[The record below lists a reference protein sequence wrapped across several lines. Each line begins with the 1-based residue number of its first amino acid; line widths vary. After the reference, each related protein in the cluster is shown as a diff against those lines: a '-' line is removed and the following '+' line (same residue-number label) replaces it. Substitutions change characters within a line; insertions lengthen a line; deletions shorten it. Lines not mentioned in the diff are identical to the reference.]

1 MDGYTLSVIN
11 DNKYRLF
18 ISIAVIALLFLS
30 QESHGA
36 QYANSEVLRI
46 DNTTGLSSQKVYSFA
61 EDENG
66 AIWIST
72 KSGVDRF
79 NGRVLK
85 NYSLEN
91 NSSYGDRAGRIIRP
105 SFSSTYRSV
114 CF

>member
-1 MDGYTLSVIN
+1 MDSYTLSVIN

-18 ISIAVIALLFLS
+18 ISIAVIAVIALLFLS

-85 NYSLEN
+85 N
-91 NSSYGDRAGRIIRP
+91 
-105 SFSSTYRSV
+105 
-114 CF
+114 